1 MFSTFPRGVGVT
13 LALSIC
19 LSALALSVSATT
31 RPRSDAW
38 TLSGRVTDPG
48 GRPIAQAIVRIVEL
62 QRTATTDDSGR
73 YSLTQVPSGRYTLS
87 IRVIGYGPLVRKVV
101 VGAADATLDVVLKPS
116 VIELPAIQVS
126 ASAEATSALNS
137 PQPVAVVAEEDV
149 AKVRPTSL
157 GEALEET
164 AGVRNNSSGPAAGKP
179 VIRGLTNNRVLV
191 LDNGQRLEHNQWGD
205 DHFSS
210 VEPAASSRIE
220 VIRGPASVLY
230 GSDAIGGVINI
241 IEPDLPDGIGRAPS
255 VHGSVTGGFASGNR
269 QPDGSLTMEGADGG
283 FGYRVSATGRT
294 AKNARTPT
302 YTLWNSGYHN
312 VGGSGT
318 LGYRGSWGSL
328 TGRYTYRN
336 DRLNLTDEDP
346 TATGR
351 AGTDDHRAHVDLS
364 IPVGGSR
371 LDWGAGYE
379 RNQRHEWADA
389 TTTSEAFGMRQKS
402 FTTEARLHHPPIG
415 SLSGLV
421 GFSGEYTT
429 DANFGV
435 ELLEPDSKAADAA
448 VYVFEQTDVGRWN
461 LSFGGRY
468 DYRHL
473 DVDANAD
480 LGNPAATLH
489 WSSVTGNAGVLYH
502 VTEPVALVLNVGRGF
517 RSPSTFDLFA
527 NGPHEATSTFERG
540 NPTLKT
546 EASLN
551 TDVGLRIQTGSAV
564 AEVGGFV
571 NRSRT
576 SSIRCRRIKS
586 IRLPAFRSTMSRKA
600 TPCLRG
606 FEAQLEY
613 HPTTYLHLQGSAD
626 YVYGQNTSTDLAL
639 PIDASLPGDLHRP
652 ARRQVLGPALRP
664 VFLGW
669 WGDQCAADP
678 DGSSGGG
685 VLRRRVR
692 GARLSVQAIHPGQC
706 GRGVLPAD
714 QRRAHGRIRLPA
726 AERAQPGLGGLSEP
740 PQDTRAQ
747 PRHGTQF
754 RRENNGG
761 VLSGVETERSSMGA
775 FPMEFRLGCCL
786 RVRAAGGRGSRA
798 CGTAPEPCCGP
809 GYPGATRAAA
819 RT

>member
-1 MFSTFPRGVGVT
+1 MSSKIPRGVGVT

-19 LSALALSVSATT
+19 LSAFALRVSATT
-31 RPRSDAW
+31 KPRSDVW

-48 GRPIAQAIVRIVEL
+48 GRPIAQAIIRIVEL
-62 QRTATTDDSGR
+62 QRTATSDDSGK
-73 YSLTQVPSGRYTLS
+73 YTITQIPPGRYTIS
-87 IRVIGYGPLVRKVV
+87 IRVIGYGPLVRKVA
-101 VGAADATLDVVLKPS
+101 VGAADATLDVTLKPS

-137 PQPVAVVAEEDV
+137 PQPIAVVAEEDV

-164 AGVRNNSSGPAAGKP
+164 AGVRNNSSGEAAGKP

-210 VEPAASSRIE
+210 VEPAAASRIE

-269 QPDGSLTMEGADGG
+269 QPDGSLTMEGANGG

-294 AKNARTPT
+294 AENVRTPN

-318 LGYRGSWGSL
+318 VGYRGTWGSL
-328 TGRYTYRN
+328 TGQYTYRN

-364 IPVGGSR
+364 IPVGRSR
-371 LDWGAGYE
+371 LDWGVGYQ

-402 FTTEARLHHPPIG
+402 YTTEARLHHAPIG
-415 SLSGLV
+415 PFSGLV

-448 VYVFEQTDVGRWN
+448 LYVFEQTDVGRWN

-473 DVDANAD
+473 DVDANTD

-540 NPTLKT
+540 NPNLKT

-571 NRSRT
+571 NL
-576 SSIRCRRIKS
+576 IKNF
-586 IRLPAFRSTMSRKA
+586 IYTVPANQIDPASGLQIYDVTQGDA
-600 TPCLRG
+600 VLRG
-606 FEAQLEY
+606 FEAQFEY

-639 PIDASLPGDLHRP
+639 PSMPPFRATYTARLEGRSWGRLFGPYFSVGGETNARQTRMDPAEAVFYTDAFGGQGYHSKQYTLVNVGAGFSLPT
-652 ARRQVLGPALRP
+652 
-664 VFLGW
+664 
-669 WGDQCAADP
+669 
-678 DGSSGGG
+678 SGGH
-685 VLRRRVR
+685 VIEFDFQLRNALNQDWVDYLSHLKTLAPNPGMGRNFI
-692 GARLSVQAIHPGQC
+692 ARI
-706 GRGVLPAD
+706 
-714 QRRAHGRIRLPA
+714 
-726 AERAQPGLGGLSEP
+726 
-740 PQDTRAQ
+740 T
-747 PRHGTQF
+747 
-754 RRENNGG
+754 
-761 VLSGVETERSSMGA
+761 
-775 FPMEFRLGCCL
+775 
-786 RVRAAGGRGSRA
+786 AGF
-798 CGTAPEPCCGP
+798 
-809 GYPGATRAAA
+809 
-819 RT
+819 

>member
-1 MFSTFPRGVGVT
+1 MFSTIPRGVGVT
-13 LALSIC
+13 LALAIC
-19 LSALALSVSATT
+19 LSAFALSVSAAT
-31 RPRSDAW
+31 PRSDVW

-48 GRPIAQAIVRIVEL
+48 GRPIAQAIVRIIEL

-73 YSLTQVPSGRYTLS
+73 YSLTQVQSGRYTLS

-101 VGAADATLDVVLKPS
+101 VGATDVRLDVTLKPS
-116 VIELPAIQVS
+116 VIELPAVQVS
-126 ASAEATSALNS
+126 ASATATSALNS
-137 PQPVAVVAEEDV
+137 PQSIALVAEEDLT
-149 AKVRPTSL
+149 KLRPTNL
-157 GEALEET
+157 GEALEGT
-164 AGVRNNSSGPAAGKP
+164 AGVRNNSSGEAAGKP

-191 LDNGQRLEHNQWGD
+191 LDDGQRLEHNQWGD

-241 IEPDLPDGIGRAPS
+241 IEPDLPDGIGRTS
-255 VHGSVTGGFASGNR
+255 FVHGSVTGGFASGNR
-269 QPDGSLTMEGADGG
+269 QPDGSLTLEGASGG
-283 FGYRVSATGRT
+283 FGYRTSVTGRT
-294 AKNARTPT
+294 AENVRTPT

-351 AGTDDHRAHVDLS
+351 AGTDDHRVHLDLS
-364 IPVGGSR
+364 VPVGPAR

-379 RNQRHEWADA
+379 RNQRHEWEDA
-389 TTTSEAFGMRQKS
+389 STTSEAFGMRQQS
-402 FTTEARLHHPPIG
+402 YTTEARLHHAPLGPF
-415 SLSGLV
+415 SGLV
-421 GFSGEYTT
+421 GFSGLYTT

-435 ELLEPDSKAADAA
+435 EFLEPDSKAADAA
-448 VYVFEQTDVGRWN
+448 LYLFEQTDVGRWN
-461 LSFGGRY
+461 LSFGARY

-489 WSSVTGNAGVLYH
+489 WSSVTGNVGVLYH

-540 NPTLKT
+540 NPNLKT

-551 TDVGLRIQTGSAV
+551 TDLGLRVQTGSAV

-571 NRSRT
+571 NAIQDFIYT
-576 SSIRCRRIKS
+576 V
-586 IRLPAFRSTMSRKA
+586 PANQIDPGSGLQIYDVTQGDA
-600 TPCLRG
+600 VLRG
-606 FEAQLEY
+606 FEAQIEY

-626 YVYGQNTSTDLAL
+626 YVHGQNTSTAQPL
-639 PIDASLPGDLHRP
+639 PSMPPFRATYT
-652 ARRQVLGPALRP
+652 
-664 VFLGW
+664 
-669 WGDQCAADP
+669 
-678 DGSSGGG
+678 
-685 VLRRRVR
+685 
-692 GARLSVQAIHPGQC
+692 ARLEGRSWGRLFNPYFSVGGETNARQTRMDPAETVFYADAFGGQ
-706 GRGVLPAD
+706 GYHSTAYTLVNL
-714 QRRAHGRIRLPA
+714 
-726 AERAQPGLGGLSEP
+726 
-740 PQDTRAQ
+740 
-747 PRHGTQF
+747 
-754 RRENNGG
+754 
-761 VLSGVETERSSMGA
+761 
-775 FPMEFRLGCCL
+775 
-786 RVRAAGGRGSRA
+786 AAGFFLSTGSGRTVEFDFQLRNALNQEWVDYLSHLKTLAPNPGMGRSFIARV
-798 CGTAPEPCCGP
+798 TAGF
-809 GYPGATRAAA
+809 
-819 RT
+819 

>member
-1 MFSTFPRGVGVT
+1 MFTIPRGVGMT

-19 LSALALSVSATT
+19 LSALALNASATT
-31 RPRSDAW
+31 TPRSAIW
-38 TLSGRVTDPG
+38 TLSGRVSDPG
-48 GRPIAQAIVRIVEL
+48 GRPIAQAIVRLIEL

-73 YSLTQVPSGRYTLS
+73 YALTQIPAGHYSVS
-87 IRVIGYGPLVRKVV
+87 IKVIGYAPQVRRVT
-101 VGAADATLDVVLKPS
+101 VGAADATLDVTLKPS
-116 VIELPAIQVS
+116 AIELPAVQVS

-149 AKVRPTSL
+149 AKLRPTSL

-164 AGVRNNSSGPAAGKP
+164 AGLRNNSSGPAAGKP

-269 QPDGSLTMEGADGG
+269 QPDGSLTLEGASSG
-283 FGYRVSATGRT
+283 FGYRASVTGRT
-294 AKNARTPT
+294 AENVRTPT
-302 YTLWNSGYHN
+302 YTLWNSGFHN

-318 LGYRGSWGSL
+318 LGYRGAWGSL
-328 TGRYTYRN
+328 KGEYTYRN
-336 DRLNLTDEDP
+336 DRLNLTDSDS

-351 AGTDDHRAHVDLS
+351 AGTDDHRGHVDLS
-364 IPVGGSR
+364 IPMGSSR
-371 LDWGAGYE
+371 LEWGVGYE

-402 FTTEARLHHPPIG
+402 YTTEAHLHHAPIG
-415 SLSGLV
+415 PLSGLV

-429 DANFGV
+429 DVNFGA

-448 VYVFEQTDVGRWN
+448 LYVFEQTDVGRWN
-461 LSFGGRY
+461 ISFGARY

-480 LGNPAATLH
+480 LGNPAAKLH
-489 WSSVTGNAGVLYH
+489 WSSVTGNLGVLYH

-540 NPTLKT
+540 NPNLKT

-551 TDVGLRIQTGSAV
+551 TDVGLRIQSGSAI

-571 NRSRT
+571 NAIQDFIYT
-576 SSIRCRRIKS
+576 V
-586 IRLPAFRSTMSRKA
+586 PANQTDSASGLQIYDVTQGNA
-600 TPCLRG
+600 VLRG
-606 FEAQLEY
+606 FEAQVEY
-613 HPTTYLHLQGSAD
+613 HPTSYIHLQGTAD
-626 YVYGQNTSTDLAL
+626 YVYGQNRSTAL
-639 PIDASLPGDLHRP
+639 PLPSMPPFRATYTARLEGRSWGRLVSPYFSVGGETNGRQTRMDPAEAVFYADAFGGQGYHSTAYTLVNLATGFSFPT
-652 ARRQVLGPALRP
+652 
-664 VFLGW
+664 
-669 WGDQCAADP
+669 
-678 DGSSGGG
+678 SGGRTIG
-685 VLRRRVR
+685 FDFELRNALNQAWVDYLSHLKTLAPNPGIGRNFV
-692 GARLSVQAIHPGQC
+692 ARI
-706 GRGVLPAD
+706 
-714 QRRAHGRIRLPA
+714 
-726 AERAQPGLGGLSEP
+726 
-740 PQDTRAQ
+740 T
-747 PRHGTQF
+747 
-754 RRENNGG
+754 
-761 VLSGVETERSSMGA
+761 
-775 FPMEFRLGCCL
+775 
-786 RVRAAGGRGSRA
+786 AGF
-798 CGTAPEPCCGP
+798 
-809 GYPGATRAAA
+809 
-819 RT
+819 